1 MATAGGRNVK
11 HSAKRDAIL
20 KALRETAR
28 HPGAQWIYD
37 RLKPSI
43 PGLSLATVYR
53 NLNLFRKEGAAL
65 SLGVINGEERFDGFT
80 EPHPHLT
87 CGRCG
92 AVEDIP
98 LFDAAA
104 FEKNLAAALGSF
116 VNGGNIAFR
125 RTLFYGL
132 CTRCASSGNKIVKKQ
147 NT

>member
-1 MATAGGRNVK
+1 MNETDGRRNVK

-20 KALRETAR
+20 KALRETTR
-28 HPGAQWIYD
+28 HPGAQWIYN

-53 NLNLFRKEGAAL
+53 NLNRFREEGAVL
-65 SLGVINGEERFDGFT
+65 SLGVINGEERFDGFI
-80 EPHPHLT
+80 EPHPHLA

-98 LFDAAA
+98 LADAAA
-104 FEKNLAAALGSF
+104 FEKKLEAALGSF

-125 RTLFYGL
+125 STLFYGL
-132 CTRCASSGNKIVKKQ
+132 CTSCINSHVQ
-147 NT
+147 